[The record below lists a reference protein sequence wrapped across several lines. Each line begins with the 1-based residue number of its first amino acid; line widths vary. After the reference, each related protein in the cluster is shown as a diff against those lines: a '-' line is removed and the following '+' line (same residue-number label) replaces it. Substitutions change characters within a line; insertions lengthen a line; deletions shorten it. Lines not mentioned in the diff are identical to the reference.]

1 MAKGTVIRK
10 QAAQA
15 TGSSVGPGRSRS
27 TVDITLP
34 ADGNINIR
42 RAENGVI
49 VSVWDGSKK
58 YDDPDHERTLVVDS
72 LSDIN
77 LK

>member
-1 MAKGTVIRK
+1 MAKGTVVRK

-27 TVDITLP
+27 SVEIKLP
-34 ADGNINIR
+34 EEGNINIR

-49 VSVWDGSKK
+49 VTVWDGTKK

-72 LSDIN
+72 LSDIT